1 MGRKESK
8 QAKTFFYIFLVRAAK
23 NIYVYLGQHYKSSV
37 STSVDVFFLLFTS
50 QSIAMVITGR
60 SIHLNTLLPGQ
71 A

>member
-23 NIYVYLGQHYKSSV
+23 NIYFYLGQHYKSSV
-37 STSVDVFFLLFTS
+37 STSVDVFFTS